1 MSAAKKNWTF
11 DEVQALIH
19 AVRKN
24 PSLYDRRDPDY
35 NQTRTKEDI
44 WKTISTNAAI
54 VEKNAEECKKKWKT
68 LRIQQR
74 RIIIKKIK
82 KNEKRSAIQWNC
94 YEALK
99 FLIPH
104 MDWTATDEI
113 KKDPELDLSILSDMC
128 DDEEP
133 EECDETYENEENCE
147 SQSESSYGSSQMYH
161 DASVTETAAQAAD
174 STNISRTDALCTLT
188 TTPMFTAT
196 GTPVTTDNKMNQ
208 YLVAYL
214 PTAAQ
219 ANPIQIRND
228 MMDAQANCVSINNG
242 TANAPHTMYATS
254 AAAAAEPAQS
264 TTTSPLDTKYSMNN
278 QQRIITVPVSTGP
291 IVNYFLMDLAV
302 QMERLNDIAQ
312 MELKIEI
319 HRLLLEKLKNVNN
332 LRQTQTSI
340 CFTTPQNPN

>member
-1 MSAAKKNWTF
+1 MSF
-11 DEVQALIH
+11 LFLI
-19 AVRKN
+19 
-24 PSLYDRRDPDY
+24 P
-35 NQTRTKEDI
+35 
-44 WKTISTNAAI
+44 
-54 VEKNAEECKKKWKT
+54 AEECKKKWKT

-94 YEALK
+94 YDALK

-113 KKDPELDLSILSDMC
+113 KKDPELDLSILSDEMC
-128 DDEEP
+128 DDDEP

-147 SQSESSYGSSQMYH
+147 SQSESSYGSSQIYH
-161 DASVTETAAQAAD
+161 DTSATETAAQAAD
-174 STNISRTDALCTLT
+174 STNISRTDGMCTVT
-188 TTPMFTAT
+188 ATPMFTGAH
-196 GTPVTTDNKMNQ
+196 VTTDNTNKMNQ

-214 PTAAQ
+214 PTATQ
-219 ANPIQIRND
+219 ANPIQIRTD
-228 MMDAQANCVSINNG
+228 MMDAQANCVSINNA
-242 TANAPHTMYATS
+242 TANAAQTMYAATT
-254 AAAAAEPAQS
+254 ATAAAEPAQS

-340 CFTTPQNPN
+340 CFTTPQNP